1 MSSHGR
7 PPVYPKSQPKSMIL
21 GIINKQEKLKALLN
35 EKKRKIQLLDKL
47 ISELDI
53 IEGRIRQVTGSI
65 NSTISSYRKSKP
77 KK

>member
-1 MSSHGR
+1 
-7 PPVYPKSQPKSMIL
+7 MIL

-35 EKKRKIQLLDKL
+35 EKKRKIQLLEKL

-65 NSTISSYRKSKP
+65 NSTISSYRK
-77 KK
+77 KKS

>member
-7 PPVYPKSQPKSMIL
+7 PPLYPKSQPKSMIL

-35 EKKRKIQLLDKL
+35 EKKRKIQLLEKL

-65 NSTISSYRKSKP
+65 NSTISSYRK
-77 KK
+77 KKS

>member
-1 MSSHGR
+1 MSPQGR

-21 GIINKQEKLKALLN
+21 GIINKQEKLKALLS
-35 EKKRKIQLLDKL
+35 EKKRKIQLLDKV

-65 NSTISSYRKSKP
+65 NSTISSYRKSK
-77 KK
+77 K

>member
-1 MSSHGR
+1 MSPQGR
-7 PPVYPKSQPKSMIL
+7 PPLYPKSQPKSMIL

-47 ISELDI
+47 IAELDI

-65 NSTISSYRKSKP
+65 NSTIKSYRNSK
-77 KK
+77 K